1 MTIFKNIRLGFLHIA
16 VAITF
21 VAING
26 VLNRIMIHDLGIL
39 STVVAGLVVL
49 PYVLSPAQVWMGQY
63 SDTHPLWGSR
73 RTPYMLFRILLC
85 VGGMV
90 LTPFAALLLAKT
102 FLVGLVVGIVA
113 FGLWGIGYNMAVVSY
128 LSLAS
133 DLSTEAQRSRTIAI
147 MWFMMITSIIISAIT
162 IGRAL
167 EPYSEAQLLRV
178 FLLTGGVALLVAIL
192 GLIGLEPY
200 NVTQP
205 GAHMQSRTSQRL
217 AIQAVL
223 DNPQARLFFIY
234 FILLMVA
241 ILGQDVL
248 LEPFGAHAFGMSV
261 EETTQLTALWG
272 STTLIA
278 LLVYGVGLSRWI
290 SKKQGATLGGI
301 IAMIG
306 LFLIAASG
314 LWQMAT
320 VFRPGIA
327 ILGFGTGIATATNLG
342 LMLDMTTTEQAG
354 LYIGAWGVADA
365 IARGIGMLLGGI
377 VRDMITW
384 TTGNVGLGYVTVF
397 FIEAIF
403 LLLSL
408 ALLAQIDAV
417 RFRSRQPTLMELA
430 ALSSDA

>member
-1 MTIFKNIRLGFLHIA
+1 MTIFKNIRLGLLHIA

-39 STVVAGLVVL
+39 STVVAGLIVL

-63 SDTHPLWGSR
+63 SDTHPLWGYR
-73 RTPYMLFRILLC
+73 RTPYILLGILLC
-85 VGGMV
+85 VGGMA

-102 FLVGLVVGIVA
+102 FLMGLAIGIVA

-162 IGRAL
+162 LGRAL
-167 EPYSEAQLLRV
+167 EPYSEAQLVRV
-178 FLLTGGVALLVAIL
+178 FALAAGVALLLALL
-192 GLIGLEPY
+192 GLIGLEPAK
-200 NVTQP
+200 VAQD
-205 GAHMQSRTSQRL
+205 GAHLQSRTSQRL
-217 AIQAVL
+217 AIQAVIG
-223 DNPQARLFFIY
+223 NPQARLFFIY

-290 SKKQGATLGGI
+290 SKKQGATLGGV
-301 IAMIG
+301 IATIG
-306 LFLIAASG
+306 LLLIAASG
-314 LWQMAT
+314 LWQMLT
-320 VFRPGIA
+320 LFRPGIA

-384 TTGNVGLGYVTVF
+384 TTGNVGLGYITVF

-417 RFRSRQPTLMELA
+417 RFRSRQPTLLELA

>member
-1 MTIFKNIRLGFLHIA
+1 MTIFKNIRLGLLHIA

-39 STVVAGLVVL
+39 STVVAGLIVL

-63 SDTHPLWGSR
+63 SDTHPLWGYR
-73 RTPYMLFRILLC
+73 RTPYILLGILLC

-102 FLVGLVVGIVA
+102 FLVGLAVGIVA

-167 EPYSEAQLLRV
+167 EPYSEAQLVRV
-178 FLLTGGVALLVAIL
+178 FATAGGVALLLALL
-192 GLIGLEPY
+192 GLIGLEP
-200 NVTQP
+200 
-205 GAHMQSRTSQRL
+205 AHVAQAGTHGQSRTSQRL
-217 AIQAVL
+217 AIQAVIG
-223 DNPQARLFFIY
+223 NPQARLFFIY

-306 LFLIAASG
+306 LLLIGASG

-384 TTGNVGLGYVTVF
+384 TTGNVGLGYITVF

-417 RFRSRQPTLMELA
+417 RFRSRQPTLLELA

>member
-1 MTIFKNIRLGFLHIA
+1 MTIFKNIRLGLLHIA

-39 STVVAGLVVL
+39 STVVAGLIIL

-63 SDTHPLWGSR
+63 SDTHPLWGYR
-73 RTPYMLFRILLC
+73 RTPYILLGILLC

-102 FLVGLVVGIVA
+102 FLMGLVVGIVA

-167 EPYSEAQLLRV
+167 EPYSEAQLVRV
-178 FLLTGGVALLVAIL
+178 FALAGGVALLLALL
-192 GLIGLEPY
+192 GLIGLEPAK
-200 NVTQP
+200 VAQA
-205 GAHMQSRTSQRL
+205 GAHVQSRTSQRL
-217 AIQAVL
+217 AIQAVIG
-223 DNPQARLFFIY
+223 NPQARLFFIY

-306 LFLIAASG
+306 LLLIAASG

-320 VFRPGIA
+320 LFRPGIA

-384 TTGNVGLGYVTVF
+384 TTGNVGLGYITVF

-417 RFRSRQPTLMELA
+417 RFRSRQPTLLELA

>member
-63 SDTHPLWGSR
+63 SDTHPLWGYR
-73 RTPYMLFRILLC
+73 RTPYILLGIVLC
-85 VGGMV
+85 VGGLV
-90 LTPFAALLLAKT
+90 LTPFAALLLAKN
-102 FLVGLVVGIVA
+102 FLVGLGVGIVA

-162 IGRAL
+162 LGRAL
-167 EPYSEAQLLRV
+167 EPYSEAQLVRV
-178 FLLTGGVALLVAIL
+178 FALAGGVSLLLAIL
-192 GLIGLEPY
+192 GLIGLEPF
-200 NVTQP
+200 NVPQAAGQT
-205 GAHMQSRTSQRL
+205 QSRTSQRL
-217 AIQAVL
+217 AIQAVI

-234 FILLMVA
+234 FVLLMVA

-272 STTLIA
+272 STTLVA

-290 SKKQGATLGGI
+290 SKKQGATIGGL
-301 IAMIG
+301 IAMMGLLLIG
-306 LFLIAASG
+306 ASG
-314 LWQMAT
+314 LWHMLAL
-320 VFRPGIA
+320 FRPGIA

-342 LMLDMTTTEQAG
+342 LMLDMTTAEQAG

-384 TTGNVGLGYVTVF
+384 TTGDAGLGYITVF

-417 RFRSRQPTLMELA
+417 RFRSRQPTLLELA

>member
-1 MTIFKNIRLGFLHIA
+1 MTIFKNIRLGLLHIA

-39 STVVAGLVVL
+39 STVVAGLIIL

-63 SDTHPLWGSR
+63 SDTHPLWGYR
-73 RTPYMLFRILLC
+73 RTPYILLGILLC

-167 EPYSEAQLLRV
+167 EPYSEAQLVRV
-178 FLLTGGVALLVAIL
+178 FAIAGGVALLLAIL
-192 GLIGLEPY
+192 GLIGLEPAH
-200 NVTQP
+200 VAQA
-205 GAHMQSRTSQRL
+205 GAHGQSRTSQRL
-217 AIQAVL
+217 AIQAVIG
-223 DNPQARLFFIY
+223 NPQARLFFVY

-306 LFLIAASG
+306 LLLIGASG

-384 TTGNVGLGYVTVF
+384 TTGNVGLGYITVF

-417 RFRSRQPTLMELA
+417 RFRSRQPTLLELA

>member
-63 SDTHPLWGSR
+63 SDTHPLWGYR
-73 RTPYMLFRILLC
+73 RTPYILLGILLC

-102 FLVGLVVGIVA
+102 FLVGLAVGIVA

-167 EPYSEAQLLRV
+167 EPYSEAQLVRV
-178 FLLTGGVALLVAIL
+178 FATAGGVALLLAIL
-192 GLIGLEPY
+192 GLIGLEPAH
-200 NVTQP
+200 VAQA
-205 GAHMQSRTSQRL
+205 GAHGQSRTSQRL
-217 AIQAVL
+217 ALQAVIG
-223 DNPQARLFFIY
+223 NPQARLFFIY

-306 LFLIAASG
+306 LLLIGASG

-384 TTGNVGLGYVTVF
+384 TTGNVGLGYITVF

-417 RFRSRQPTLMELA
+417 RFRSRQPTLLELA